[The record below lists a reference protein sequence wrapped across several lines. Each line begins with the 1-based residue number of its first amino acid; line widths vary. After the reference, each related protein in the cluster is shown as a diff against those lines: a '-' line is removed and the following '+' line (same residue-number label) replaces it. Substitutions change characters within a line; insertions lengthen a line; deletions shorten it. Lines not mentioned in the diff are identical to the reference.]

1 MRRTPPPDKK
11 GTNTMSFQIISDS
24 CFDYPYLADDISWI
38 KRVPLYIELDG
49 EVFTDNENLRCTG
62 LITKMAASSS
72 APKSSCAS
80 PGNFLEAFECGA
92 DDVYVITLSD
102 KVSGSYASAI
112 VAANM
117 FKEKYPD
124 RNIFVFSSRSAA
136 AGQVALGE
144 KLYELA
150 SSGMPFAEVMRHG
163 LKFVD
168 EMSTY
173 FVLENLDVFRKNG
186 RLSHLQSIVT
196 GALRIKLVM
205 GADSSGNVCVRGKA
219 LSTDGAISKMIDMI
233 AARISPAEAKTRKLY
248 ISHCQC
254 PERARLV
261 RDSILKKVPFKD
273 SLILRTGGISTIY
286 ANDGGFVLA
295 Y

>member
-1 MRRTPPPDKK
+1 
-11 GTNTMSFQIISDS
+11 MSFQIISDS
-24 CFDYPYLADDISWI
+24 CFDYPYLADDVSWI

-62 LITKMAASSS
+62 LITKMAASSN

-80 PGNFLEAFECGA
+80 PGNFLEAFECDA
-92 DDVYVITLSD
+92 SDVYVVTLSD
-102 KVSGSYASAI
+102 KVSGSYASAV

-150 SSGMPFAEVMRHG
+150 SSGIPFPEVVRHG

-168 EMSTY
+168 DMSTY

-233 AARISPAEAKTRKLY
+233 ASRISPAEAKTRRLY
-248 ISHCQC
+248 VSHCQC
-254 PERARLV
+254 PERARQV
-261 RDSILKKVPFKD
+261 RDSLLKKVPFKD
-273 SLILRTGGISTIY
+273 CLILRTGGISTIY